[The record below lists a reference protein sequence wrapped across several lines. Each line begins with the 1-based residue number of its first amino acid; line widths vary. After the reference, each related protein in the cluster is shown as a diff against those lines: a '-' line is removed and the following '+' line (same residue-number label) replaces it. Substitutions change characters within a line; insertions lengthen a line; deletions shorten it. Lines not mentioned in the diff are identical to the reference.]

1 MLKLSVGAGCVRQW
15 VLINGR
21 VINSSRVVAFES
33 YFILGLIAKSLPYV
47 SSALREKEDKK
58 KRGSLGRGK
67 IAAALRLRPP

>member
-33 YFILGLIAKSLPYV
+33 YFILGLIAKSLEYV
-47 SSALREKEDKK
+47 SSSLREKRIKK

-67 IAAALRLRPP
+67 SAAALRLRPP

>member
-1 MLKLSVGAGCVRQW
+1 MLKLAVGAGCLPQW

-33 YFILGLIAKSLPYV
+33 YFILGLLAKSLAYV

-67 IAAALRLRPP
+67 SAAALRLRPP